1 MKVQEEYARVIER
14 EDFRSCLKILP
25 HAIEILHGTLG
36 NQQNQGVLCSM
47 LSPQLGCPI
56 QHALL
61 PTRVSYLTCFSSIGR
76 IETSPPIQGVL
87 FFQPVPL
94 PLVELR
100 PLPQGVL
107 CKLLHLNLFNQL
119 VLLQYQLVLQTANV
133 TLISE
138 ILRWTPKFFLRTQCY
153 SS

>member
-47 LSPQLGCPI
+47 LTPQLGCPI

-100 PLPQGVL
+100 PLPQGV
-107 CKLLHLNLFNQL
+107 
-119 VLLQYQLVLQTANV
+119 QYASFY
-133 TLISE
+133 TLICS
-138 ILRWTPKFFLRTQCY
+138 ISQFHFHISWFCKPRTLL
-153 SS
+153 